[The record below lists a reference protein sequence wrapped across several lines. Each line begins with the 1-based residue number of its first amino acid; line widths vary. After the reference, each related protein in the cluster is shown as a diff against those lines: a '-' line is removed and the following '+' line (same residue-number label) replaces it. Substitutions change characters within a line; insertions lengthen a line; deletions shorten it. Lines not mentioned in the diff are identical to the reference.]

1 MRIAILDDY
10 QSVALKMADWDSLK
24 PHAEAVAFHEYFGD
38 QSELARR
45 LQDFDCVV
53 LMRER
58 TPFRRNMIDGLPKLR
73 LIIRLGHNAAIDFD
87 AAAERG
93 ITICGT
99 TTLMNPT
106 AELTWGLILSLTRK
120 IPAEDAAMR
129 QGRWQTTLG
138 IGLAGRTLGVL
149 GLGQLGSSVARIG
162 QAFGMNV
169 IAWSPNLTAAR
180 AAEYG
185 VEHVSK
191 DALFER
197 SDVLSI
203 HVVLSDRS
211 RGVVGAAD
219 LARMK
224 PTAYLVN
231 TSRGPI
237 VHERALIDTLQS
249 RRIAGAALDVFDV
262 EPLPAGHPFL
272 KLDNVV
278 LTPHIG
284 YVTEENYRCNYGD
297 AVEDIRA
304 YLEGKPIRVI
314 TGAKK

>member
-10 QSVALKMADWDSLK
+10 QNVALKVADWNSLPGCK
-24 PHAEAVAFHEYFGD
+24 VEAFHEHIGD
-38 QSELARR
+38 PAELAAR
-45 LQDFDCVV
+45 LKDFDCVV

-58 TPFRRNMIDGLPKLR
+58 TPFRRNVIDALPKLR
-73 LIIRLGHNAAIDFD
+73 LIVRLGHNAAIDFE
-87 AAAERG
+87 AASQRG

-106 AELTWGLILSLTRK
+106 AELTWGLILSLARN
-120 IPAEDAAMR
+120 IHAEDAAIR

-138 IGLAGRTLGVL
+138 SGVDGKTLGIL

-162 QAFGMNV
+162 QVFGMKT
-169 IAWSPNLTAAR
+169 IAWSPNLTDAR
-180 AAEYG
+180 AAEVG
-185 VEHVSK
+185 VTRVTK
-191 DALFER
+191 DDLFAR
-197 SDVLSI
+197 SDFLSI

-211 RGVVGAAD
+211 RGMVGAD
-219 LARMK
+219 EFARMK

-237 VHERALIDTLQS
+237 VDEKALIATLRD
-249 RRIAGAALDVFDV
+249 RRIAGAALDVFDI
-262 EPLPAGHPFL
+262 EPLPADHPFRSL
-272 KLDNVV
+272 SNTL

-304 YLEGKPIRVI
+304 FLQGKPIRVI
-314 TGAKK
+314 AGPKG